1 MWGILLGVCFVL
13 SSFAAEEIDQKL
25 GHYIKIYKLVPQ
37 TKPAPV
43 VNRPLILLG
52 RDLFHEVRLSGNNNI
67 SCRDCHHPMIMTHEG
82 IPLSLGEGSKGIQ
95 ARGNLRMQGTARIQ
109 PRNSPA
115 LLNLHN
121 VNKMFWDG
129 RVSFDPLAKT
139 FVTPVKLRP
148 EVEKTLK
155 SALAAQALFPLV
167 DHGEMRGLPGSNP
180 IADAL
185 DDYEA
190 WDLILEK
197 ILETPGY
204 REKFEAAFPGEEI
217 NIGHVG
223 EALAEFQG
231 KNFFFADTPYDR
243 YLEGSLE
250 ALTLEAK
257 EGMDIFFGK
266 GKCGECH
273 NGELLSDMS
282 FKNIASPQ
290 IGPGRMNG
298 DDFGR
303 YEWDNLEKSRY
314 SFRVPPLR
322 NVANTAPY
330 FHNGAMKDLEAVVD
344 HFNDIKF
351 SLENY
356 ILDEFKNYTDPIK
369 GHDHSTNEA
378 RYVLLPSVLPLSLG
392 LTNEEKG
399 RLLIFLRE
407 GLTDLRLKN

>member
-1 MWGILLGVCFVL
+1 MWGILLSTFFVAP
-13 SSFAAEEIDQKL
+13 SFAETIDQKL
-25 GHYIKIYKLVPQ
+25 NQYIKNYRLVPQ
-37 TKPAPV
+37 SKPAS

-52 RDLFHEVRLSGNNNI
+52 RDLFHETRLSGNNNI
-67 SCRDCHHPMIMTHEG
+67 SCRDCHHPMIMTQEG
-82 IPLSLGEGSKGIQ
+82 IPLSLGEGAKGIQ
-95 ARGNLRMQGTARIQ
+95 ARGNNRMQGTARVL

-121 VNKMFWDG
+121 VNTMFWDG
-129 RVSFDPLAKT
+129 RISYNPETNLFI
-139 FVTPVKLRP
+139 TPIKLKEDVAR
-148 EVEKTLK
+148 TLK

-180 IADAL
+180 IADAR

-204 REKFEAAFPGEEI
+204 REKFEAAFPGEKI
-217 NIGHVG
+217 NLGHIG

-243 YLEGSLE
+243 YLEGNIE
-250 ALTLEAK
+250 ALSQEAK
-257 EGMDIFFGK
+257 EGMDLFFGK

-273 NGELLSDMS
+273 NGEFLSDMS
-282 FKNIASPQ
+282 FKNVASPQ
-290 IGPGRMNG
+290 IGPGKIDG
-298 DDFGR
+298 DDYGR
-303 YEWDNLEKSRY
+303 FEWNSKEEDRY
-314 SFRVPPLR
+314 AFRVPPLR
-322 NVANTAPY
+322 NVAHTAPY
-330 FHNGAMKDLEAVVD
+330 FHNGSMKDLEAVVD

-356 ILDEFKNYTDPIK
+356 VLPEFKNYIDPIK
-369 GHDHSTNEA
+369 DHDHSTNEK
-378 RYVLLPSVLPLSLG
+378 RYVLLPSFLPLSLG

-399 RLLIFLRE
+399 KILIFLRE
-407 GLTDLRLKN
+407 GLTDVRLKN